1 MPSPPPDPQRPPG
14 TILEDDDD
22 GAVIRAGR
30 RLAEV
35 EALSGI
41 GSWEWDIE
49 TDRLY
54 WSEQLCRVYGVE
66 PDPRPLTFE
75 DSLGRVHPDDR
86 ESVRTGVRGALE
98 RRASFET
105 EHRAMHPD
113 GSVHTIL
120 GRGHVLAASDGTPAR
135 MLGSGQDVTDERSAA
150 AERAAEDRRR
160 AAGQARDDALS
171 LIAHDLRSPLAVVMG
186 YIQLLERQ
194 AAGGTV
200 DIDRLMPYLERIDA
214 AARQMSSLLDDLLT
228 DAAIDERAE
237 PVELAPSDL
246 VPRLR
251 EIAEHHDPTSSLHA
265 VVADVPP
272 GPMVAE
278 VNLPKLERALHN
290 LLVNAIKYSPDGG
303 TITIGLRADA
313 ETARITVADEGIGIP
328 EADLPLVFER
338 FHRGGNVS
346 GRTSGLGLG
355 LISVKRAVDAHHGRL
370 AVDSVEGQGT
380 TFTIE
385 LPLRA

>member
-1 MPSPPPDPQRPPG
+1 MPTSPPDPQRPPRP
-14 TILEDDDD
+14 ILEGDDD
-22 GAVIRAGR
+22 GAVLRAGR

-49 TDRLY
+49 SDRLY
-54 WSEQLCRVYGVE
+54 FSEQLCRVYGVE
-66 PDPRPLTFE
+66 PDPRPLTLE
-75 DSLGRVHPDDR
+75 DSLARVHPDDR
-86 ESVRTGVRGALE
+86 EEVRAAVHGALA

-105 EHRAMHPD
+105 EHRAIHPD

-120 GRGHVLAASDGTPAR
+120 GRGHVLAGADGTPAR
-135 MLGSGQDVTDERSAA
+135 MLGSGQDVTDERVAA
-150 AERAAEDRRR
+150 AERTAEERRR

-194 AAGGTV
+194 ATSGTV
-200 DIDRLMPYLERIDA
+200 DIDRLTPYLERVDA

-237 PVELAPSDL
+237 PVELTPSDL

-251 EIAEHHDPTSSLHA
+251 EIAQHHDPTSSIHE
-265 VVADVPP
+265 VVADVPS
-272 GPMVAE
+272 GPVVAE

-290 LLVNAIKYSPDGG
+290 LVVNAIKYSPDGG
-303 TITIGLRADA
+303 TITIGLRADG
-313 ETARITVADEGIGIP
+313 ETTRITVADQGIGIP
-328 EADLPLVFER
+328 KADLPLVFDR
-338 FHRGGNVS
+338 FHRGSNVS

-370 AVDSVEGQGT
+370 AVDSVEGEGT

-385 LPLRA
+385 LPLHA